1 VLVVVVTVVPGGGA
15 TGTFCRVVVVCSV
28 LDERTVCGVEQAPA
42 KAAAPSSMAAGNS
55 RRPACIVGIVVEWDM
70 IFDPVARCHECAARI
85 RSA

>member
-1 VLVVVVTVVPGGGA
+1 VLVVVTVVPGGDA
-15 TGTFCRVVVVCSV
+15 TGAFCRVVVCSV
-28 LDERTVCGVEQAPA
+28 LDERTICGVEQAPA